1 MTNQEIINHL
11 AKISL
16 HLQIKIAV
24 NSSSDNFCA
33 LEQLTLKMCYEHTE
47 FLIAYFTHVQNRANN
62 E

>member
-16 HLQIKIAV
+16 NLQIKIA
-24 NSSSDNFCA
+24 DNRDSIDFCA

-47 FLIAYFTHVQNRANN
+47 FLIAYFENVQNRSNH

>member
-16 HLQIKIAV
+16 NLQIKIAD
-24 NSSSDNFCA
+24 NSDSNDFCA
-33 LEQLTLKMCYEHTE
+33 LEQLTLKMCYEHAE
-47 FLIAYFTHVQNRANN
+47 FLIAYFKNVQNRTKN